1 MVTNKHYIKILA
13 SVTCILLIWVTL
25 VSCNYLRPAEYEQPS
40 PTQIDDPGNSNNN
53 DIPKQSATP
62 NLSSSLD
69 YGLLNVADT
78 VEKVRPSV
86 VSIVSETVVRSRY
99 GRARPAFGSGT
110 GVIFAASGLVLTNNH
125 VIEKSNS
132 ITVTIEDGTQETAQL
147 FGSDPMS
154 DLAVLKLPNGP
165 YP

>member
-1 MVTNKHYIKILA
+1 MVTNKNYIKILA

-25 VSCNYLRPAEYEQPS
+25 ISCNYLRSAEDKQPS
-40 PTQIDDPGNSNNN
+40 PTQIDDPGNSNNI

-78 VEKVRPSV
+78 GEKVRPSV

-110 GVIFAASGLVLTNNH
+110 
-125 VIEKSNS
+125 
-132 ITVTIEDGTQETAQL
+132 
-147 FGSDPMS
+147 
-154 DLAVLKLPNGP
+154 
-165 YP
+165 